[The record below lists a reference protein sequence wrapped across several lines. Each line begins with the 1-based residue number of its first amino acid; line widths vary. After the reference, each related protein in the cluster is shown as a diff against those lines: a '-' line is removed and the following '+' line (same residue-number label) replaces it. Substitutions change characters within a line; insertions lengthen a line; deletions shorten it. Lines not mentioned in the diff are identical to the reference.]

1 MAREAD
7 AALQAKI
14 LQIGFVL
21 VFVAAVLYAVRGMM
35 FGAKANAGLI
45 ASIFVGLG
53 AVLLLDQRYWL
64 MLPFLAVS
72 GLSVPKLPFSGVEL
86 GCLFLIVV
94 FFSRL
99 ALRRER
105 PFRFNRDIL
114 VALPVLLWMFVIW
127 TLNPTGLAMFGS
139 STIGGRFYFDI
150 AVGAA
155 ALFVLSTIRVS
166 ESDAKLLFFTVLFA
180 QVWVLARGVIFP
192 GTDPDALVFTGA
204 EPERSAR
211 YAFVVCSS
219 IFMLLYAYWPL
230 SSTLASPLKIALFAV
245 LALLTVYSGKRKA
258 FGMFALVPLF
268 RAFLTGRERLLTL
281 VAAILAA
288 FLLGFAII
296 GDGVAYRL
304 PRSAR
309 RALAVVAPKYQNKQD
324 DGGIKD
330 VFRHEMREQARYIIA
345 NNPWF
350 GRKGFAMSFN
360 ETAWIN
366 FGGGRTSMYE
376 GHAYA
381 GNWHSTWYGYAADFG
396 IPCAVLWLLFFLYV
410 LRYSFR
416 ASRLVVVGRYLPTCC
431 LYYSIGFFVEAV
443 YSYMTGHS
451 AHTTL
456 NDFIAY
462 GLLLAVVRGYRMEQG
477 IDAA

>member
-1 MAREAD
+1 MSREAD
-7 AALQAKI
+7 SALQLRI
-14 LQIGFVL
+14 LQVGFVL
-21 VFVAAVLYAVRGMM
+21 AFIAAVLYAVRGMM
-35 FGAKANAGLI
+35 FGARANAGLV
-45 ASIFVGLG
+45 AFFFLGLG
-53 AVLLLDQRYWL
+53 IALLLDHRYWL
-64 MLPFLAVS
+64 VLPFLAVS
-72 GLSVPKLPFSGVEL
+72 GVSIRKLPFSGVEL
-86 GCLFLIVV
+86 GCLLLVV
-94 FFSRL
+94 FYFFRL
-99 ALRRER
+99 ALRREH
-105 PFRFNRDIL
+105 PFRFDRDL
-114 VALPVLLWMFVIW
+114 TVALPVLLWIAIVWM
-127 TLNPTGLAMFGS
+127 LNPTGLAMFGS

-166 ESDAKLLFFTVLFA
+166 ESDARLLFFTVLFA

-211 YAFVVCSS
+211 YAFVICSS

-230 SSTLASPLKIALFAV
+230 SSTLTSPFKIALFSV

-258 FGMFALVPLF
+258 FGMFALVPVF
-268 RAFLTGRERLLTL
+268 RAFLTGRERMLTL
-281 VAAILAA
+281 ITAVLAS
-288 FLLGFAII
+288 FLLGFAIV

-309 RALAVVAPKYQNKQD
+309 RALAVVVQKYQKSED

-330 VFRHEMREQARYIIA
+330 LFRREMREQARYVIA
-345 NNPWF
+345 DNPWF
-350 GRKGFAMSFN
+350 GRKGFAMDFN
-360 ETAWIN
+360 ETAWIH
-366 FGGGRTSMYE
+366 FGGGRTNMYE
-376 GHAYA
+376 SHAYA

-416 ASRLVVVGRYLPTCC
+416 ACRLVVVGRYLPTCC

-451 AHTTL
+451 AHTTMD
-456 NDFIAY
+456 DFIAY
-462 GLLLAVVRGYRMEQG
+462 GLLLAVVRGYRVEQG
-477 IDAA
+477 IDVA